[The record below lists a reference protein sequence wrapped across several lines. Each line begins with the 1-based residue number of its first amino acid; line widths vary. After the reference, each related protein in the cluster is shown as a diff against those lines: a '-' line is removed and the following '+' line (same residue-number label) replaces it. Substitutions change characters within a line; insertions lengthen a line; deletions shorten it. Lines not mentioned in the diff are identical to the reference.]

1 MATPPN
7 TPFGREEAAKIVSVP
22 KKTLTDYL
30 LLIRQG
36 RHFGFDF
43 KVYKF
48 SKFGVL
54 RSFVQSKV
62 QFLEKMYGPR

>member
-54 RSFVQSKV
+54 RSFV
-62 QFLEKMYGPR
+62 